1 MKKLY
6 TFVML
11 MLAVGVM
18 FAQQQKPIFKAVSN
32 PMESIKIANQN
43 LDTKADKPGQNG
55 WFNYAQGMAI
65 YMYGEEYGQYLSQMG
80 HGMPMLADR
89 IGKYPFSNGKT
100 IPQIQSFAQVFDF
113 SKPRYWTEM
122 YETVGSGF
130 PVPGTGTAWGID
142 SVELFFNFVWG
153 KEVPLDVVDTLIVSF
168 AVNMDGEDTY
178 YIGQQYMNLYIPPF
192 SLETFTFDESRMKT
206 ASVYTT
212 KFELDTSW
220 AMPVD
225 DQGRSSYYVVRLP
238 APEEVKNLDCHTLA
252 ISYTYRA
259 TLDNRNDSTTM
270 GTDMNTFA
278 GLSFKDPRPEYQTNA
293 WGSSELLGNMNSSMF
308 AGAESFKPSSE
319 SWYKMYC
326 PTIMWDLPH
335 LRPYIGFHMTNCEGC
350 GLVKVNDLENKK
362 INVYP
367 NPATSTVNVQLV
379 DNSQANIQLFNL
391 VGQVVMSEQV
401 NGQDLVT
408 LNVNNLNNG
417 IYMLK
422 VNQNGKVYTSKV
434 VVR

>member
-18 FAQQQKPIFKAVSN
+18 FAQQQKPVFTAVPN
-32 PMESIKIANQN
+32 PMPSPKLSNYIV
-43 LDTKADKPGQNG
+43 DTKASKPGQDG

-65 YMYGEEYGQYLSQMG
+65 YMYGEEYMQYQSTLIKSW
-80 HGMPMLADR
+80 PMLADR
-89 IGKYPFSNGKT
+89 IGRYPYSNGTT

-122 YETVGSGF
+122 YETVGNGF
-130 PVPGTGTAWGID
+130 PVPGTGTSWGID
-142 SVELFFNFVWG
+142 SVEIFYNYRWG

-212 KFELDTSW
+212 KFDMDTSA

-225 DQGRSSYYVVRLP
+225 DQGRSSFYVIRVP
-238 APEEVKNLDCHTLA
+238 APEEVRNLDCKTVA
-252 ISYTYRA
+252 ISFTYRA
-259 TLDNRNDSTTM
+259 SLDNRTDSSLM
-270 GTDMNTFA
+270 GTDMNMFSALAFA
-278 GLSFKDPRPEYQTNA
+278 DPRPEYQSNA
-293 WGSSELLGNMNSSMF
+293 WGSAELLGNMNSSLY
-308 AGAESFKPSSE
+308 AGAYTFDKTSE

-326 PTIMWDLPH
+326 PTIMWEVNH
-335 LRPYIGFHMTNCEGC
+335 LRPYIGFHMTNCEDC
-350 GLVKVNDLENKK
+350 GLVNVKDVESKK

-401 NGQDLVT
+401 NGQDMVT
-408 LNVNNLNNG
+408 LNVSNLNNG